1 VNSIQHQAAQT
12 GTNSASPL
20 SSGQEVRVV
29 KLHDLR
35 GQPLHS
41 WLVSQAEMEVEH
53 VTLPKSGR
61 RYDIHIP
68 TEAARELLFEQARK
82 DPVKQMPYWA
92 RIWASGVALADAVLE
107 REHEIAGKRVLEMG
121 CGLGVTAT
129 AAIQAGAHLTV
140 ADYTT
145 MPLTFCRYNTLCNA
159 GSGPRSLRVNW
170 RTPDPLSWTRATAG
184 GGWPIILAADVLYES
199 RDIAPLLELVDKLLA
214 PDGVLWLAEPGRAT
228 AQRFLT
234 AAAAAGWQGESEY
247 HTGPWPDQSDT
258 RVGIHFLRR
267 ASYVDPLAATLGGW
281 RT

>member
-1 VNSIQHQAAQT
+1 MNSVPTGAAP
-12 GTNSASPL
+12 S
-20 SSGQEVRVV
+20 
-29 KLHDLR
+29 
-35 GQPLHS
+35 QPLPAADGPRSRPLHE
-41 WLVSQAEMEVEH
+41 WLVAQGQIEMTEV
-53 VTLPKSGR
+53 VLPKSGL
-61 RYDIHIP
+61 RYDIHLP
-68 TEAARELLFEQARK
+68 TEEMRERLFEEGRK

-92 RIWASGVALADAVLE
+92 RIWASGVALADAALARQE
-107 REHEIAGKRVLEMG
+107 QLSGQRVLEMG

-129 AAIQAGAHLTV
+129 AAIQAGANLTV
-140 ADYTT
+140 ADYSE
-145 MPLTFCRYNTLCNA
+145 MPLTFCRYNALSNA
-159 GSGPRSLRVNW
+159 GDGPRSLRVNW
-170 RTPDPLSWTRATAG
+170 RTPDRLSWTRATAG

-234 AAAAAGWQGESEY
+234 VAAAAGWQGESEY

-267 ASYVDPLAATLGGW
+267 ASYLDPVAGILGGW